1 MLKKINLKTFLFY
14 LSVAMIISSCNDD
27 DDSKVVPGSLSNL
40 TAETSPGQITL
51 RWDLPAADSNIKYVR
66 VNYYDPRTKKNIQK
80 LTSAYTDSLIIP
92 ETRARYNEYSFTL
105 TPVSDTETSGEA
117 QVIKTASE
125 AAEIMTTYTD
135 TQIALKTADL
145 STNAQEPSEGPIANL
160 LDGDTG
166 TFFHTAWSVSFTAP
180 YWLQANLNK
189 TIDNCKIY
197 FHRRTQNNNNRP
209 IDFDLMGSTDGN
221 DWFLIRNFANPA
233 DNLPVDA
240 AVNDYTSPVI
250 QSSKPFNRIRINV
263 NKTNN
268 NTVFFTMSEFKV
280 WGVTINVFNPE
291 TDEE

>member
-1 MLKKINLKTFLFY
+1 MKNKIK
-14 LSVAMIISSCNDD
+14 SIICFGLLAFVLAGCSDD
-27 DDSKVVPGSLSNL
+27 DGPKVKPGAINNL
-40 TAETSPGQITL
+40 TAETLPGKIIL
-51 RWDLPAADSNIKYVR
+51 RWDLPAADSNIKYVK
-66 VNYYDPRTKKNIQK
+66 VNYYDPRTKKNIQR
-80 LTSAYTDSLIIP
+80 LASAYTDSMIIP

-105 TPVSDTETSGEA
+105 TPISDTETSGAA
-117 QVIKTASE
+117 QVVKKASE
-125 AAEIMTTYTD
+125 AAAITTTYTD
-135 TQIALKTADL
+135 TQIALKAADL

-233 DNLPVDA
+233 DKLPVDA

-250 QSSKPFNRIRINV
+250 QSPKPFNRIRINV

-280 WGVTINVFNPE
+280 WQVTINVFNPE
-291 TDEE
+291 TDETD